1 MQTHSEQQTRIR
13 VERLRLL
20 MLQTRRAPIGAFVM
34 VPTLTAFVAPF
45 AHGPGPYVWALVA
58 FLVIATR
65 ATFAMWWLRTDH
77 PPPTEWTECAMI
89 VSATLSGMMAGL
101 YALLFAPTLPPL
113 EQGVITA
120 AIMGWAAASIATMS
134 QLPRQYVGFLGALAT
149 LLSISWLRSDSSH
162 SVPVVVLIVLFTFI
176 LAASAADYGKVI
188 RDAARMRFEN
198 VDLIARL
205 SAETEAAQNARA
217 LAEEAMLAK
226 SRFLAATS
234 HDLRQPVTALSV
246 LTGALLQ
253 RPLEPS
259 IRSVVSRIDSA
270 VESID
275 ALLGGLLDLSRLDAK
290 AIEPTLA
297 PFDLDHLCARL
308 SDEFRP
314 IADNKNLRFDVD
326 AKVGIVISD
335 PVLVERIIRNLLQ
348 NALRYTLTGSV
359 RLQARRDDSTFAID
373 VIDTGIGIP
382 PDLQARV
389 FEEYFQ
395 VTNPGRQ
402 RNLGLGLGLSIVERL
417 CALLGARIELT
428 STPGKGSTF
437 RVVHPIRSSP
447 AYRSLPT
454 APAATA
460 DAQIPAGSVVVVVDD
475 DAGVQDGLT
484 ALLEG
489 WGCRVVSGS
498 TPEEAFEQAVLQRL
512 TRIDCLLTDYRLGAA
527 QTGFDVPAHAPTT
540 LAPGAVI
547 VMTGDI
553 DAAVRT
559 EALARGFQFLDKPL
573 RPDTLKKAVA
583 AAITTAR
590 AAPAAEPLEVRG
602 PA

>member
-1 MQTHSEQQTRIR
+1 M
-13 VERLRLL
+13 
-20 MLQTRRAPIGAFVM
+20 
-34 VPTLTAFVAPF
+34 
-45 AHGPGPYVWALVA
+45 
-58 FLVIATR
+58 
-65 ATFAMWWLRTDH
+65 
-77 PPPTEWTECAMI
+77 
-89 VSATLSGMMAGL
+89 
-101 YALLFAPTLPPL
+101 
-113 EQGVITA
+113 
-120 AIMGWAAASIATMS
+120 
-134 QLPRQYVGFLGALAT
+134 
-149 LLSISWLRSDSSH
+149 
-162 SVPVVVLIVLFTFI
+162 LFTFI

-188 RDAARMRFEN
+188 RDATRMRFEN

-259 IRSVVSRIDSA
+259 IKSVVSRIDSA

-290 AIEPTLA
+290 AIEPNLA
-297 PFDLDHLCARL
+297 QFDLDHLCVRL
-308 SDEFRP
+308 ADEFRP

-326 AKVGIVISD
+326 ANAGAIISD

-359 RLQARRDDSTFAID
+359 RLQARRDTATFTIE
-373 VIDTGIGIP
+373 VVDTGIGIP
-382 PDLQARV
+382 ADLQARV

-437 RVVHPIRSSP
+437 RVVHPIQSSP
-447 AYRSLPT
+447 AYRSQPT

-460 DAQIPAGSVVVVVDD
+460 EARIPAGAVVIVVDD
-475 DAGVQDGLT
+475 DAAVQDGLT

-489 WGCRVVSGS
+489 WGCQVVSGN
-498 TPEEAFEQAVLQRL
+498 TPEDAFDQAARQRL
-512 TRIDCLLTDYRLGAA
+512 TRVDCLLTDYRLGVA
-527 QTGFDVPAHAPTT
+527 QTGFDAPSHAPAA
-540 LAPGAVI
+540 LPPGAVI

-583 AAITTAR
+583 SAITTAR
-590 AAPAAEPLEVRG
+590 STPSAEPLEARG